1 MLPDDNF
8 TGALC
13 VWVKHMDL
21 KQHVRTPLHLGV
33 TDLIS
38 LEYLKTMSVHFQLC
52 YPHQRSLVEVGAE
65 YQVPYWNN
73 ASVTYG

>member
-13 VWVKHMDL
+13 VWVAPDS
-21 KQHVRTPLHLGV
+21 LHLGV

-38 LEYLKTMSVHFQLC
+38 LEYLKMMSVHFQLC

>member
-1 MLPDDNF
+1 MLPDDDL

-13 VWVKHMDL
+13 VWVKYMDL
-21 KQHVRTPLHLGV
+21 KQHVTPLHLGV

-38 LEYLKTMSVHFQLC
+38 LEYLKMMSVHFRLC

-65 YQVPYWNN
+65 Y
-73 ASVTYG
+73 

>member
-13 VWVKHMDL
+13 IWVKHMDL
-21 KQHVRTPLHLGV
+21 KQHVMPLYLGV

-38 LEYLKTMSVHFQLC
+38 LEYLKMMSVRFQLC

-65 YQVPYWNN
+65 YQVLYWNN

>member
-1 MLPDDNF
+1 M
-8 TGALC
+8 GALC
-13 VWVKHMDL
+13 MGKAHGPKTARD
-21 KQHVRTPLHLGV
+21 PAPDSLHLGV
-33 TDLIS
+33 TGLIS
-38 LEYLKTMSVHFQLC
+38 LEYLKMMSVYFQLC

>member
-1 MLPDDNF
+1 MGKAHGPKTARDLAPDS
-8 TGALC
+8 
-13 VWVKHMDL
+13 
-21 KQHVRTPLHLGV
+21 LHLRV

-38 LEYLKTMSVHFQLC
+38 LEYLKMMSVHFQLC